1 MDSESALQKI
11 IADAERGN
19 MVFPTHAD
27 LALRVKRMLDDPD
40 CAAEPLSKLIAA
52 EPLLA
57 ARVVAI
63 ANSVVYNRSG
73 RSSADLRSAVS
84 RLGFNTLRTLATSVV
99 VGQMAN
105 MVQAP
110 AHRVLSIRLWE
121 HTAHVAALSRVIASR
136 VTHQDPEEAFFA
148 GIIHEIGGF
157 YLIAGAAAF
166 PGLLES
172 ELSAWVGE
180 QEAQLGRCVLRALKI
195 PESVLAAME
204 VLWSGYLAMPAESL
218 GDTLLL
224 ADQLAPVESPL
235 AELSGMGRKG
245 MAVDIDQQVDGEVL
259 SAILADSAEEVA
271 SLIAA
276 LKG

>member
-1 MDSESALQKI
+1 MDVEGALQTI
-11 IADAERGN
+11 IADAERGS
-19 MVFPTHAD
+19 MVFPTHAE

-40 CAAEPLSKLIAA
+40 CAVEPLSKLIAA

-57 ARVVAI
+57 ARIVAI

-110 AHRVLSIRLWE
+110 AHRGLSTRLWE

-136 VTHQDPEEAFFA
+136 VTHQDPEVAFFA

-157 YLIAGAAAF
+157 YLIARAATF

-172 ELSAWVGE
+172 DLAAWVGE
-180 QEAQLGRCVLRALKI
+180 REAQLGRCVLRALDVPGAI
-195 PESVLAAME
+195 QDAME
-204 VLWSGYLAMPAESL
+204 SLWGGYLALPTESL

-224 ADQLAPVESPL
+224 ADQLAPIESPL

-245 MAVDIDQQVDGEVL
+245 MAVDIEQQVDGEEL

-276 LKG
+276 LEG